1 MTGLRRSSNPFL
13 RGQRPRKYFKDLV
26 ERLRKETSVRDN
38 REFNPDWNKA
48 KKAA

>member
-13 RGQRPRKYFKDLV
+13 RGPRPRKYFGDLV
-26 ERLRKETSVRDN
+26 ELLRKETSVKDC
-38 REFNPDWNKA
+38 REFNPDWNKN